1 MGRTFVQAK
10 NNSIIMK
17 KYLNLLI
24 LAGAALPFAAVAQN
38 ETDALRYGQLSSGA
52 TARSLGLGGTGGSV
66 GGDFSSL
73 SINPAGIGVYRN
85 SEVMITPTF
94 RFNKMTGTYLG
105 SEAQDDKTKMG
116 LNNFG
121 VVFTTAARGERYN
134 KSDWK
139 AFSFGVGYNRLA
151 DFNARGTYS
160 GLNGES
166 SITEGFRALAINGGT
181 NDNGQNPPY
190 GFLAFQTYVLT
201 DNLNSIPYENI
212 IKNGGKLQQTK
223 NWQSSGGVNE
233 FTLSVGGNY
242 REKLLL
248 GATVGITSY
257 KFDRS
262 TTYSEDDATGN
273 PDNDF
278 KYVDLNEQLSTTGI
292 GVNLKLGAIYVVNDV
307 LRLGAAVHT
316 PTWSAYSDVADYSM
330 SSNTE
335 NYKTSGGPESFARPQ
350 NTYQFDY
357 SLRTPWRGLLSAAV
371 FMGKYGFITADYEYV
386 AYNSMR
392 YNFRENSFADY
403 ERDVNNAI
411 KDTYKGGHIFRVG
424 VEGKASN
431 FMGRLG
437 FAYHTNPYQVS
448 DKFKGDRMDLS
459 AGVGVRFGA
468 FFMDLAYVHMIQK
481 SSEFGYPVVVS
492 GVPIGIADVK
502 YGNNLVALTLGFK
515 F

>member
-10 NNSIIMK
+10 NNSIVMK

-24 LAGAALPFAAVAQN
+24 LAGASLPFSADAQN
-38 ETDALRYGQLSSGA
+38 EIDALRYGQLSSGA

-85 SEVMITPTF
+85 SEVMITPSF
-94 RFNKMTGTYLG
+94 RFNKMTGTYLR
-105 SEAQDDKTKMG
+105 SESQDDKNKVG

-121 VVFTTAARGERYN
+121 VVFTTAARGDRYS

-139 AFSFGVGYNRLA
+139 AFSFGVGFNRLA
-151 DFNARGTYS
+151 DFNSRGTYS
-160 GLNGES
+160 GLNSES

-181 NDNGQNPPY
+181 SDNGQNPPY

-223 NWQSSGGVNE
+223 TWQSSGGVNE
-233 FTLSVGGNY
+233 FTLSLGGNY

-257 KFDRS
+257 KYDR
-262 TTYSEDDATGN
+262 TTRYSEDDATGN
-273 PDNDF
+273 TNNDF
-278 KYVDLNEQLSTTGI
+278 KFLDLNEQLSTTGI
-292 GVNLKLGAIYVVNDV
+292 GVNLKLGAIYVVNDI
-307 LRLGAAVHT
+307 LRIGAAVHT
-316 PTWSAYSDVADYSM
+316 PTWAAYSDAADYSM
-330 SSNTE
+330 KANTE
-335 NYKTSGGPESFARPQ
+335 NYTSNGPEITARPQ

-392 YNFRENSFADY
+392 YNFRESSFADY

-437 FAYHTNPYQVS
+437 FAYHTNPYQLS
-448 DKFKGDRMDLS
+448 DKFQGDRMDLS
-459 AGVGVRFGA
+459 AGVGARFGG

-481 SSEFGYPVVVS
+481 SSEFGYPVIVKD
-492 GVPIGIADVK
+492 VPVGIADLK

>member
-1 MGRTFVQAK
+1 MGRTFVKAK
-10 NNSIIMK
+10 NNSIVMK

-24 LAGAALPFAAVAQN
+24 IAGMASPFAATAQN
-38 ETDALRYGQLSSGA
+38 EVDALRYGQLSSGA

-73 SINPAGIGVYRN
+73 GINPAGIGVYRS
-85 SEVMITPTF
+85 SELMITPTF

-105 SEAQDDKTKMG
+105 SDASDDNTKVG

-121 VVFTTAARGERYN
+121 VVFSTAARGDQYK

-139 AFSFGVGYNRLA
+139 AFSFGIGYNRLA
-151 DFNARGTYS
+151 DFNAKGTYS
-160 GLNGES
+160 GLNGQS

-181 NDNGQNPPY
+181 EDKGQNPPY
-190 GFLAFQTYVLT
+190 GFLAFNTYVLA

-212 IKNGGKLQQTK
+212 IKNGGQLLQSKT
-223 NWQSSGGVNE
+223 WESSGGVNE
-233 FTLSVGGNY
+233 FTLSLGGNY

-257 KFDRS
+257 KYDRS

-278 KYVDLNEQLSTTGI
+278 KYLDVNEIVSTTGI
-292 GVNLKLGAIYVVNDV
+292 GVNVKLGAIYIINDIV
-307 LRLGAAVHT
+307 RVGAAVHT
-316 PTWSAYSDVADYSM
+316 PTWSSFSDAADYNM

-335 NYKTSGGPESFARPQ
+335 NYKTSGGPESFAQPQ

-357 SLRTPWRGLLSAAV
+357 SLRTPWRGVLSVAT

-392 YNFRENSFADY
+392 YNFRENNFADY
-403 ERDVNNAI
+403 ERDVNAAI
-411 KDTYKGGHIFRVG
+411 KDTYKGGHIFRIG
-424 VEGKASN
+424 AEGRMNN
-431 FMGRLG
+431 FSGRLG
-437 FAYHTNPYQVS
+437 FAYNTNPYRNTEY
-448 DKFKGDRMDLS
+448 FNAERMDLS
-459 AGVGVRFGA
+459 AGVGARFGG
-468 FFMDLAYVHMIQK
+468 FFMDLAYVHMIRK
-481 SSEFGYPVVVS
+481 DSEYGYPVVAS
-492 GVPIGIADVK
+492 GIPVGIANLK